1 MAAATAS
8 LLQREPPMP
17 LKPTLLFEEYTTIR
31 IEYTHHP
38 PIAGGGAAPAPIT
51 RKCDVIFCPD
61 SSDKE
66 RLLRVI
72 NEYIDACDDHLL
84 HIHDND
90 RYINFAQ
97 VIGGS
102 LKMTWTEIITITNRT
117 DANFPT
123 DIRHF
128 TRRFLP
134 SNATQLQKDY
144 LNDPKT
150 TKPRDFDC
158 FETRSRLEL
167 LNRLSQYLP
176 GSAGNSLYP
185 DALSQMNAYF
195 KLMLDPWQ
203 LKWTENG
210 NSTDQPDMTMSRLVD
225 FMEQQRLFHNARQL
239 QSRTRHTTPQRQSTY
254 YNRNPPNNRYDNP
267 YFSPNRGGARRP
279 YRGGGG
285 GRSPGGRAP
294 MFSPGYS
301 PPPGA
306 GRPFNRG
313 GGNHRGGGRG
323 PPAGRPAGGR
333 GRFPH
338 QYNLRQR
345 RPQRQ
350 LQFYH
355 QDGYQMD
362 QHQDIPPEP
371 YSPHL
376 DTPSNHGLYADDY
389 SEPSQHTQSTFSY
402 EDQHHLDNHHHS
414 LDHYYNQ
421 SESPENYYPNYQDY
435 DC

>member
-1 MAAATAS
+1 MAAAMAS

-17 LKPTLLFEEYTTIR
+17 LKPTLLFKEYTMVC

-38 PIAGGGAAPAPIT
+38 PIAGGGAAPARIT
-51 RKCDVIFCPD
+51 QKRDVVFCPD

-72 NEYIDACDDHLL
+72 NEYVDACDDHLL
-84 HIHDND
+84 HIHNND
-90 RYINFAQ
+90 HYVNFAQ

-102 LKMTWTEIITITNRT
+102 LKMTWTEVIATHQPLVANRT
-117 DANFPT
+117 DANFQT
-123 DIRHF
+123 DVRHF

-134 SNATQLQKDY
+134 SNAALQKDY

-167 LNRLSQYLP
+167 LNHLSQYLP
-176 GSAGNSLYP
+176 GSAGNAMYP
-185 DALSQMNAYF
+185 DALSQMIAYF

-210 NSTDQPDMTMSRLVD
+210 NSTDQPDMTMSLLVD
-225 FMEQQRLFHNARQL
+225 FMEQQHLFHNARQP
-239 QSRTRHTTPQRQSTY
+239 QSRTRHNTPHHQPTY
-254 YNRNPPNNRYDNP
+254 YNRSPPTNRYNNP
-267 YFSPNRGGARRP
+267 YFSPTRGSARHP

-285 GRSPGGRAP
+285 GHSPGGRTP
-294 MFSPGYS
+294 MLSPGYS
-301 PPPGA
+301 PPPGT

-313 GGNHRGGGRG
+313 GGNHHGGGCG
-323 PPAGRPAGGR
+323 PPAGRPAGGH

-338 QYNLRQR
+338 QYNLHQR

-350 LQFYH
+350 LQFYE

-362 QHQDIPPEP
+362 QHQDTPQEQYSQNFETPPN
-371 YSPHL
+371 
-376 DTPSNHGLYADDY
+376 DGFYADDY
-389 SEPSQHTQSTFSY
+389 FDQSPVYHSTVSY
-402 EDQHHLDNHHHS
+402 EDQHHLDNHHG
-414 LDHYYNQ
+414 
-421 SESPENYYPNYQDY
+421 
-435 DC
+435 